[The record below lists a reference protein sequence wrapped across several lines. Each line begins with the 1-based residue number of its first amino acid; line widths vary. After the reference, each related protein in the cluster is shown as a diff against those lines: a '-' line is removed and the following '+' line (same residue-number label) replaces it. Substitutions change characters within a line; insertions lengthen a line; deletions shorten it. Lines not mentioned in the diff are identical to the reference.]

1 MILRRIDEPAIAAA
15 ANMARDEALLLAGDT
30 AALRLYSW
38 APHSVSLGYFQRHC
52 DFLDLGPNMPIVR
65 RLTGGGAIFHGVEV
79 TYALALPASALPTD
93 VEASYAR
100 IHDAVVV
107 ALADVG
113 VAAMRLEVGAAPGA
127 RPTSRW
133 CFADPGRHD
142 IVDRSGQKL
151 VGSAQRR
158 VRTPH
163 GPRVLHHG
171 SIVVERPD
179 ATPFVAAIADQ
190 VAATCEADLRERLA
204 QRIAAELGMEL
215 RPDRL
220 TAEEEALASTLQRDR
235 YDSDAFTRMR

>member
-1 MILRRIDEPAIAAA
+1 VILRRIDEPAIAAA

-52 DFLDLGPNMPIVR
+52 DFADLGPDVPIVR

-100 IHDAVVV
+100 LHDAVVA
-107 ALADVG
+107 ALADID
-113 VAAMRLEVGAAPGA
+113 VAAVRLESGAAPGA

-142 IVDRSGQKL
+142 IVDRTGQKL

-158 VRTPH
+158 VRTQH
-163 GPRVLHHG
+163 GARVLHHG
-171 SIVVERPD
+171 SIVVERPK

-190 VAATCEADLRERLA
+190 VAATRQSELRERLA
-204 QRIAAELGMEL
+204 QRIAAALGMEL
-215 RPDRL
+215 RPDQL
-220 TAEEEALASTLQRDR
+220 TPEEDALASMLQRDR

>member
-1 MILRRIDEPAIAAA
+1 VILRRIDEPAIAAA

-38 APHSVSLGYFQRHC
+38 APHSVSLGYFQCHC
-52 DFLDLGPNMPIVR
+52 DFLDLGPNVPIVR

>member
-1 MILRRIDEPAIAAA
+1 VILRRIDEPAIAAA

>member
-1 MILRRIDEPAIAAA
+1 VILRRIDEPAIAAA
-15 ANMARDEALLLAGDT
+15 ATMARDEALLLAGDT

-52 DFLDLGPNMPIVR
+52 DFLDLGPNVPIVR

-79 TYALALPASALPTD
+79 TYALTLPASALPTD

-158 VRTPH
+158 VRTQH

-190 VAATCEADLRERLA
+190 VAAICETDLRERLA
-204 QRIAAELGMEL
+204 QRIAAALGMEL